1 MWEQKNSKAIGRCVI
16 LVFKFG
22 SKRKF
27 LYFGTIN
34 MEEKVKDKLH
44 YDTLTLLP
52 NRKLFYDQLN
62 KALEDALLG
71 NTPTSVLF
79 LDLDMFKNI
88 NDTLGHN
95 IGDKLLQSAAGRLAK
110 IVPETSFLARMGGDE
125 FAVLLSG
132 IESAQ
137 EAVLCAMNIL
147 DAFGEAFTIQG
158 HELFISP
165 SIGIASCPD
174 HGAETHVILRNA
186 ASAMY
191 RVKESG
197 RNNYQL
203 YSNDINHNT
212 LDKYNLLKD
221 LRHAITNGELV
232 LHYQP
237 KVDGKTGDLV
247 GMEALVRWQHPE
259 KGLLYP
265 ADFIPLA
272 EETGVIKYVDEWV
285 LNSACTQLKN
295 WRELGFTNLRLAVNL
310 SAWQFKE
317 QHLPEIIM
325 NVLSEKGLDSSFL
338 ELEITETAAM
348 ENLKFTVNT
357 LSKLISM
364 GINISIDDFGTGYSS
379 LNYLKHFPINF
390 LKIDQSFVA
399 DIIDDKNT
407 FAIVKAIIDVAHTLN
422 LKVIAE
428 GVETREQLLLLQQL
442 GCDELQG
449 YYISKPLPLEEAQKH
464 INTSML

>member
-1 MWEQKNSKAIGRCVI
+1 M
-16 LVFKFG
+16 VFRFG
-22 SKRKF
+22 SKRRF
-27 LYFGTIN
+27 LYSGTIN
-34 MEEKVKDKLH
+34 MKEKVNDKLH

-52 NRKLFYDQLN
+52 NRKLFYDKLN
-62 KALEDALLG
+62 EAFEGASEVS
-71 NTPTSVLF
+71 TPAAVLF

-110 IVPETSFLARMGGDE
+110 TVPEASFLARMGGDE

-132 IESAQ
+132 IGSTHD
-137 EAVLCAMNIL
+137 AVLCAMNIL
-147 DAFGEAFTIQG
+147 DAFGEAFMIQS

-165 SIGIASCPD
+165 SIGIAAYPD
-174 HGAETHVILRNA
+174 HGVETHVVLRNA

-191 RVKESG
+191 RVKENG
-197 RNNYQL
+197 RNNYQV

-212 LDKYNLLKD
+212 LEKYNLLKG
-221 LRHAITNGELV
+221 LRHAIDNGELV

-265 ADFIPLA
+265 ADFIPMA
-272 EETGVIKYVDEWV
+272 EETGLIKYVDEWV
-285 LNSACTQLKN
+285 LNSACTQLKT

-325 NVLSEKGLDSSFL
+325 NVLSEKGLDSSCL

-357 LSKLISM
+357 LGKLINM
-364 GINISIDDFGTGYSS
+364 GVSISIDDFGTGYSS

-399 DIIDDKNT
+399 DILEDKNT
-407 FAIVKAIIDVAHTLN
+407 YAIVKAIIDVAHTLN

-442 GCDELQG
+442 DCDELQG
-449 YYISKPLPLEEAQKH
+449 FYISKPLPVEEAEKH

>member
-1 MWEQKNSKAIGRCVI
+1 M
-16 LVFKFG
+16 VFRFG

-27 LYFGTIN
+27 LYSGTIN
-34 MEEKVKDKLH
+34 MEDKAKDKAH

-52 NRKLFYDQLN
+52 NRKLFYDRLN
-62 KALEDALLG
+62 KALEDASVGSL
-71 NTPTSVLF
+71 PAAVLF

-110 IVPETSFLARMGGDE
+110 AVSEASFLARMGGDE

-132 IESAQ
+132 ICSTHD
-137 EAVLCAMNIL
+137 AVLCAVNIL
-147 DAFGEAFTIQG
+147 DAFGEVFKIQG

-165 SIGIASCPD
+165 SIGIAAYPD

-191 RVKESG
+191 SVKENG
-197 RNNYQL
+197 RNNYQV
-203 YSNDINHNT
+203 YSNDINQNT
-212 LDKYNLLKD
+212 LEKYNLLKD
-221 LRHAITNGELV
+221 LRHAIDNGDLV

-237 KVDGKTGDLV
+237 KVDGKTGELV

-265 ADFIPLA
+265 ADFIPIA
-272 EETGVIKYVDEWV
+272 EETGLIKYVDEWV

-325 NVLSEKGLDSSFL
+325 NVLSAKGLDASCL

-348 ENLKFTVNT
+348 ENLKFTVST
-357 LSKLISM
+357 LGKLINM
-364 GINISIDDFGTGYSS
+364 GVNISIDDFGTGYSS

-390 LKIDQSFVA
+390 LKIDQSFIA
-399 DIIDDKNT
+399 DILDDKNT

-428 GVETREQLLLLQQL
+428 GVETREQLMLLQQL
-442 GCDELQG
+442 DCDELQG
-449 YYISKPLPLEEAQKH
+449 FYISKPLPVEEAEKH

>member
-1 MWEQKNSKAIGRCVI
+1 MG
-16 LVFKFG
+16 
-22 SKRKF
+22 
-27 LYFGTIN
+27 
-34 MEEKVKDKLH
+34 EKVKDNIH

-52 NRKLFYDQLN
+52 NRKLFYDRLN
-62 KALEDALLG
+62 IALEDISEGSIPAV
-71 NTPTSVLF
+71 VLF

-95 IGDKLLQSAAGRLAK
+95 IGDKLLQSAADRLTRT
-110 IVPETSFLARMGGDE
+110 VSETSFLARMGGDE
-125 FAVLLSG
+125 FAILLKATGG
-132 IESAQ
+132 IDD
-137 EAVLCAMNIL
+137 AVLCAVNIL
-147 DAFGEAFTIQG
+147 DAFGDAFIIQG
-158 HELFISP
+158 HEVFISP
-165 SIGIASCPD
+165 SIGIAGYPD

-197 RNNYQL
+197 RNNYQV
-203 YSNDINHNT
+203 YSNEINDNT
-212 LDKYNLLKD
+212 LEKYNLLKS
-221 LRHAITNGELV
+221 LRRAIANNELV

-237 KVDGKTGDLV
+237 KVDGHTGELV

-265 ADFIPLA
+265 AAFIPIA
-272 EETGVIKYVDEWV
+272 EETGLIKYVDEWV
-285 LNSACTQLKN
+285 LNSACTQLKT
-295 WRELGFTNLRLAVNL
+295 WRELGYTNLRLAVNL

-325 NVLSEKGLDSSFL
+325 NVLSEKGLDSSCL

-357 LSKLISM
+357 LGKLIKM
-364 GINISIDDFGTGYSS
+364 GVKISIDDFGTGYSS

-399 DIIDDKNT
+399 DILEDKNT

-428 GVETREQLLLLQQL
+428 GVETKEQLMLLQQL
-442 GCDELQG
+442 HCDELQG
-449 YYISKPLPLEEAQKH
+449 YYISRPLPVEEAEKH
-464 INTSML
+464 MNTSVT

>member
-1 MWEQKNSKAIGRCVI
+1 MDSKSTRRCVV
-16 LVFKFG
+16 LVWRFG
-22 SKRKF
+22 SKRKI
-27 LYFGTIN
+27 LYSG
-34 MEEKVKDKLH
+34 KVNLDGKVRDKNN
-44 YDTLTLLP
+44 YDTLTQLP
-52 NRKLFYDQLN
+52 NRKLFYDRLS
-62 KALEDALLG
+62 KALENAIG
-71 NTPTSVLF
+71 NCTPAAVLF

-95 IGDKLLQSAAGRLAK
+95 IGDKLLQSAADRLAK
-110 IVPETSFLARMGGDE
+110 TLSGSAFLARMGGDE
-125 FAVLLSG
+125 FAVLLDGTGCDQDASKF
-132 IESAQ
+132 
-137 EAVLCAMNIL
+137 AVKIL
-147 DAFGEAFTIQG
+147 DAFAEAFTIHG
-158 HELFISP
+158 HEIFISP
-165 SIGIASCPD
+165 SIGIAAYPE

-191 RVKESG
+191 NVKENG
-197 RNNYQL
+197 RNNYQV
-203 YSNDINHNT
+203 YSSDMNQNT
-212 LDKYNLLKD
+212 LEKYNLLKD
-221 LRHAITNGELV
+221 LRHAIDNGELL

-237 KVDGKTGDLV
+237 KVDGRTGELV

-265 ADFIPLA
+265 SDFIPLA
-272 EETGVIKYVDEWV
+272 EETGLIKYLDEWV
-285 LNSACTQLKN
+285 LNTACNQLKN
-295 WRELGFTNLRLAVNL
+295 WQELGFTNLRLAVNL

-325 NVLSEKGLDSSFL
+325 NVLKEKDLDSSCL

-357 LSKLISM
+357 LGKLINM
-364 GINISIDDFGTGYSS
+364 GVNISIDDFGTGYSS
-379 LNYLKHFPINF
+379 LNYLKHFPIHF
-390 LKIDQSFVA
+390 LKIDQTFIA
-399 DIIDDKNT
+399 DVLEDKNT

-428 GVETREQLLLLQQL
+428 GVETREQLMLLQNM

-449 YYISKPLPLEEAQKH
+449 FYISEPLPVEEAEKH